1 MPLATRIPADN
12 LALKVSTIIK
22 LAKMIF
28 RSRQTKRIFSPVPP
42 TTTTLW
48 VKWLANK
55 STKPLRKST
64 NLTPLPVTSGRARRI
79 CKMSRILEVTLLVV
93 AAILQAP
100 ESHLVLKMMTLW
112 TNLIL
117 VGPDRMSN
125 LTPLISGVDTRHF
138 FWTWIRDRLYVF
150 SVSLVLQE
158 WNEQYWVFCLLYDF
172 RTTETR
178 LFTSM
183 LSKL

>member
-64 NLTPLPVTSGRARRI
+64 NLTPPPVTSNRVRRI
-79 CKMSRILEVTLLVV
+79 CKMSRISEVTLLLV
-93 AAILQAP
+93 AAIHQVP
-100 ESHLVLKMMTLW
+100 ESHLVLKMLTLW
-112 TNLIL
+112 IKLIL

-125 LTPLISGVDTRHF
+125 LVPLISGVDTRRF
-138 FWTWIRDRLYVF
+138 FWTWICDHLHAFFCFTSTTRM
-150 SVSLVLQE
+150 E
-158 WNEQYWVFCLLYDF
+158 WTILNF
-172 RTTETR
+172 
-178 LFTSM
+178 LFTWW
-183 LSKL
+183 L